1 MGQEEWAALLN
12 NVAPDDRT
20 LLLGELPANM
30 TRQLLTRLSQEE
42 RAVAVILLGY
52 PECSIGRLMTPDYL
66 SILRWNR
73 LGLFSIG

>member
-12 NVAPDDRT
+12 NVASDDRT

-42 RAVAVILLGY
+42 RAVAVSSWDI
-52 PECSIGRLMTPDYL
+52 PSVV
-66 SILRWNR
+66 SVV
-73 LGLFSIG
+73 S

>member
-1 MGQEEWAALLN
+1 MGQEERAALLN

-52 PECSIGRLMTPDYL
+52 PERCIGRLMTPDYL
-66 SILRWNR
+66 LLRWNR